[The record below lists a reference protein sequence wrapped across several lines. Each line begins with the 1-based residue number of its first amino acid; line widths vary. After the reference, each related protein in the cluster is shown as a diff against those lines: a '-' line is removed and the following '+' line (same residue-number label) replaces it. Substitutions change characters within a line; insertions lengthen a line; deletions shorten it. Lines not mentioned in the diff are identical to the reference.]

1 MDDTHAHVPTHKINI
16 RHNHQLVDANC
27 IYEPLILA
35 LITYE
40 LRHEISNNVVCATN
54 TASDQPAQRHRLIRA
69 LKVQSD
75 QSICKSLEYSMTVN
89 LLTEH
94 HFEFLGLKVGCTGSS
109 ESIHVK
115 IQHRWK
121 PHVAAHFHMQ
131 LSIGYRDLYLYQIFH
146 LCPHCMCTR
155 SESSDF
161 CAIYTKVPLT
171 ASSQSL
177 TFMLLYILPI
187 HLILCFI
194 LCLNLHQ
201 SVTVMRRGSVNI
213 AMLYFSG

>member
-1 MDDTHAHVPTHKINI
+1 
-16 RHNHQLVDANC
+16 
-27 IYEPLILA
+27 
-35 LITYE
+35 
-40 LRHEISNNVVCATN
+40 
-54 TASDQPAQRHRLIRA
+54 
-69 LKVQSD
+69 
-75 QSICKSLEYSMTVN
+75 MTVN

-94 HFEFLGLKVGCTGSS
+94 HSEFLGLKVGCTGSS
-109 ESIHVK
+109 EPIHVK

-146 LCPHCMCTR
+146 LRPHCMCTR
-155 SESSDF
+155 SESSGF
-161 CAIYTKVPLT
+161 CAINTKVPLT

-177 TFMLLYILPI
+177 TFMLLYILPL

-201 SVTVMRRGSVNI
+201 SVRISKHSDALLFRINI
-213 AMLYFSG
+213 YTGVVTFLRQNVARPEDQTYDIPSFSWTLMCSLFWSRPLFS